1 MIAESETSLSLYL
14 SLISCHAYPTLKTL
28 CLSWTLIYTLILTF
42 LLYMSP
48 TALTQLSVYVVVLP
62 IFSLF
67 AEMGS
72 LDPLRS
78 VLSLVQ
84 NLSISS
90 HPFCQSWDFF
100 RLHLKVGLLGFW
112 LFAQCCLL
120 GVGLWFNVF
129 AFVSNFFA
137 WVWDHDGDFASRSMI
152 VCVLFEIGTV
162 KCSFSVIT
170 DHPGVCLSSICMFAS
185 VLWCWNFVELLKHFT
200 NCKNFC
206 TDSLIPPSPTGF
218 IERLNVLSLFMI
230 RSLMIRV

>member
-1 MIAESETSLSLYL
+1 MNLNLYSDSHISTLHVSNSTYPIVGLCCCPTNFFAVCRNGFPWSSEIGAEFGAKSL
-14 SLISCHAYPTLKTL
+14 HFKPP
-28 CLSWTLIYTLILTF
+28 
-42 LLYMSP
+42 LLP
-48 TALTQLSVYVVVLP
+48 KLR
-62 IFSLF
+62 IFSSAF
-67 AEMGS
+67 EGGS
-72 LDPLRS
+72 LGFLAFCS
-78 VLSLVQ
+78 VLLV
-84 NLSISS
+84 
-90 HPFCQSWDFF
+90 
-100 RLHLKVGLLGFW
+100 
-112 LFAQCCLL
+112 